1 MASNPWKNMFPPHI
15 WQRGVDYYRDGC
27 VLDLQCQNN
36 EVTAGSLR
44 IMRH

>member
-1 MASNPWKNMFPPHI
+1 MANNPWKNMFLPHI
-15 WQRGVDYYRDGC
+15 WQQGVDYYRDGC